1 MVVDAVRTYFDATSG
16 LTELS
21 RKEAVAAAKAL
32 LKANGRPTA
41 PAADQEALPARVG
54 QSIQALAGELIAT
67 NEANRTAIAD
77 LVRSE
82 VAHQLE
88 RMDIVPRP
96 EYERV
101 VRRVAELERRL
112 AARHMADR
120 VPVTEVPVV
129 AATAGT
135 VVGGAS
141 AEDTGTAERP
151 VAAAP
156 EASAD
161 DSEDPAPATAATA
174 AVTATGTSTD
184 SAAEAVE
191 GDAAAAAGNDAEDGP
206 ASESG
211 NDAEPEAGAA
221 GGTKGVAAKGA
232 EGTATARK
240 TTSRSKP
247 RTTTK
252 SARARSTPKRTTKAK
267 GSTGKGPTK
276 K

>member
-141 AEDTGTAERP
+141 GGETGTAERAA
-151 VAAAP
+151 AAAP

-161 DSEDPAPATAATA
+161 DSEDPAPAAAATA
-174 AVTATGTSTD
+174 AGTSTD
-184 SAAEAVE
+184 SAAEPVE
-191 GDAAAAAGNDAEDGP
+191 GDAAEVAGTDSEDGPGAESENDAEQ
-206 ASESG
+206 
-211 NDAEPEAGAA
+211 EAGEPTGA
-221 GGTKGVAAKGA
+221 KGVAAKGA
-232 EGTATARK
+232 EGAATARK

>member
-16 LTELS
+16 LAELS

-32 LKANGRPTA
+32 LKAEGRSTA
-41 PAADQEALPARVG
+41 PAAADQEALPARVG
-54 QSIQALAGELIAT
+54 QSIQALAGELIET

-88 RMDIVPRP
+88 RMEIVPRA

-112 AARHMADR
+112 AARYMVER
-120 VPVTEVPVV
+120 VPVAEVPVV
-129 AATAGT
+129 AAAAGA

-141 AEDTGTAERP
+141 APGPES
-151 VAAAP
+151 AP
-156 EASAD
+156 
-161 DSEDPAPATAATA
+161 PAA
-174 AVTATGTSTD
+174 AVTVPAP
-184 SAAEAVE
+184 VE
-191 GDAAAAAGNDAEDGP
+191 DAEDPEPGAAAREPVGEDEAATGAEDAADAPEERDGSEDGTESATGP
-206 ASESG
+206 ADGE
-211 NDAEPEAGAA
+211 GAA
-221 GGTKGVAAKGA
+221 GAR
-232 EGTATARK
+232 ATA
-240 TTSRSKP
+240 SRGKP
-247 RTTTK
+247 RTAAKTT
-252 SARARSTPKRTTKAK
+252 RARSAPKRTAKAK